1 MLISI
6 KRCVLHRLVQ
16 TLEIIY
22 QRSTFMDRQ
31 KIQQLIHQGRT
42 SEVAKF
48 FQDRDYGLN
57 PEDFLGEHRKYGQSG
72 AKYIYEIFIGVLGF
86 LSSNNPNERLKNS
99 ENLENSK
106 VIKNYLA
113 NFIPHEIM
121 EKSNYRNNDEIP
133 KYLDSQKSDT
143 EVLEI
148 LWDGLRLIGNDDLTV
163 RVAWA
168 AFSYVGP

>member
-1 MLISI
+1 MLIYI

-57 PEDFLGEHRKYGQSG
+57 PEDFLGEHRKYGQCG

-99 ENLENSK
+99 ER
-106 VIKNYLA
+106 IA
-113 NFIPHEIM
+113 
-121 EKSNYRNNDEIP
+121 
-133 KYLDSQKSDT
+133 
-143 EVLEI
+143 
-148 LWDGLRLIGNDDLTV
+148 
-163 RVAWA
+163 
-168 AFSYVGP
+168 